1 MVIHVKNKKRIE
13 QMKKIYL
20 IPKTV
25 EVKVDYSKS
34 LLQSTS
40 PQVTMSGND
49 ASINED
55 GDYETVSRGTS
66 WFDED

>member
-1 MVIHVKNKKRIE
+1 
-13 QMKKIYL
+13 MKKIYL

-40 PQVTMSGND
+40 PNVTISGNP
-49 ASINED
+49 AEINGD
-55 GDYETVSRGTS
+55 GDYKTVSRGTS

>member
-1 MVIHVKNKKRIE
+1 
-13 QMKKIYL
+13 MKKIYL

>member
-1 MVIHVKNKKRIE
+1 
-13 QMKKIYL
+13 MKKIYL

-40 PQVTMSGND
+40 PNSVTVSSNEAEIND
-49 ASINED
+49 VT